1 MQHLSRGLENPPRIL
16 GSDANNRLGSGK
28 CSLSLQFLCCHSPLS
43 RSYPQQSVHGARFR
57 TRDVHAKRI
66 QDKSFRLF
74 WALDINGLGFW
85 FLRRLVSG
93 LGPRYISE
101 FLQRAV
107 CANLRFGLLRRV
119 KLAAWPQTADVC
131 G

>member
-1 MQHLSRGLENPPRIL
+1 MQHLSRGRENSPRIL

-28 CSLSLQFLCCHSPLS
+28 CSLQFLCCHSPLS

-74 WALDINGLGFW
+74 WALDIIFLGFGV
-85 FLRRLVSG
+85 LRLLVSG

-107 CANLRFGLLRRV
+107 CANLRLGLLRWV